1 MSWLV
6 RDGDVLAT
14 AEVATTRRARRRG
27 LIGRRHVAGVLVLCP
42 CRQVHTFGMRMA
54 IDVAFVDA
62 LGAVRRVIT
71 MRPNRI
77 SRPCIRGHLV
87 LEAEAGAFARWDL
100 RPGDA
105 IEIKP

>member
-14 AEVATTRRARRRG
+14 AELATTRRARRRG
-27 LIGRRHVAGVLVLCP
+27 LLGRTHVEGVLVLRP

-62 LGAVRRVIT
+62 LGVVQRSIT
-71 MRPNRI
+71 MRPNRL
-77 SRPCIRGHLV
+77 SRVSMQSRLV

-100 RPGDA
+100 GPGDQ
-105 IEIKP
+105 IEIKS